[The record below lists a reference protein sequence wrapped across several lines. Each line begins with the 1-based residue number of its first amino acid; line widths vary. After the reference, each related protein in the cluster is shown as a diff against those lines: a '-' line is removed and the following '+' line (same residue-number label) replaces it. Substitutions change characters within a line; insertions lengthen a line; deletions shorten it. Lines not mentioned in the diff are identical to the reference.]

1 VRVQV
6 YDRFL
11 CAARASKDYRTLI
24 RPTCTCG
31 IGKCTKHALEPH
43 VQVRHLF
50 PRGEGKIRAVNMN
63 MQQKFYWLFGGILVL
78 LVIASAIGWILQRR
92 AQQRGGDETIANL
105 NARVRAWW
113 VMVAIIATNF
123 LLGRNATVVL
133 FALASAFA
141 LREFITLTPT
151 RGGDHLPLVVCFYV
165 LLPVQYWL
173 IADDWYNL
181 FAIFLPVY
189 GFLLLPVLTALTGD
203 TEQFLERATKV
214 QWGLMITVYCIS
226 YAPALLLLNIPG
238 FGGQNLLLMIYL
250 LIVVQLSDVLQYVCG
265 KLFGKHKIAAR
276 VSPSKTVEGFIGG
289 GACATAIGTGLW
301 WITPF
306 TPLQAAGMSAV
317 IVIAG
322 FLGGLALSAVKRS
335 IGAKDWG
342 SMIEGHGGMLDRLDS
357 VSFAAPVFFHLTR
370 YFFEP

>member
-1 VRVQV
+1 
-6 YDRFL
+6 
-11 CAARASKDYRTLI
+11 
-24 RPTCTCG
+24 
-31 IGKCTKHALEPH
+31 
-43 VQVRHLF
+43 
-50 PRGEGKIRAVNMN
+50 MN
-63 MQQKFYWLFGGILVL
+63 MQQKFYWLFGGILAL
-78 LVIASAIGWILQRR
+78 LVAASLVGWLLQRQAAR
-92 AQQRGGDETIANL
+92 RGGSGTIANL

-113 VMVAIIATNF
+113 VMVAIIAVNF
-123 LLGRNATVVL
+123 FLGRTATIVL
-133 FALASAFA
+133 FGIASLFA

-151 RGGDHLPLVVCFYV
+151 RPGDHLPLVVCFYV

-173 IADDWYNL
+173 IGDDWYNL

-189 GFLLLPVLTALTGD
+189 GFLLLPVLTALSGD
-203 TEQFLERATKV
+203 IEQFLERVTKV

-226 YAPALLLLNIPG
+226 YAPALLLLKIPG
-238 FGGQNLLLMIYL
+238 YERQDLLLMIYML
-250 LIVVQLSDVLQYVCG
+250 MVVQLSDVLQYVFG
-265 KLFGKHKIAAR
+265 KLFGKHKIAPR

-289 GACATAIGTGLW
+289 GLAATAIGTALW

-306 TPLQAAGMSAV
+306 SPLQACGMAAV
-317 IVIAG
+317 IVVAG

-357 VSFAAPVFFHLTR
+357 VSFAAPMFFHLTR

>member
-1 VRVQV
+1 
-6 YDRFL
+6 
-11 CAARASKDYRTLI
+11 
-24 RPTCTCG
+24 
-31 IGKCTKHALEPH
+31 
-43 VQVRHLF
+43 
-50 PRGEGKIRAVNMN
+50 MN
-63 MQQKFYWLFGGILVL
+63 MQQKFLWLFGGILAL
-78 LVIASAIGWILQRR
+78 LVTASLLGWLLHRR
-92 AQQRGGDETIANL
+92 SGGSETIANL

-113 VMVAIIATNF
+113 VMVAIIAVNF
-123 LLGRNATVVL
+123 LLGRNATIVL
-133 FALASAFA
+133 FAIASVFA

-151 RGGDHLPLVVCFYV
+151 RPGDHLPLVVCFYV

-173 IADDWYNL
+173 IGDDWYNL

-189 GFLLLPVLTALTGD
+189 GFLLLPVLTAFSGD
-203 TEQFLERATKV
+203 TEQFLERVTKV

-226 YAPALLLLNIPG
+226 YAPALLLLKIPG
-238 FGGQNLLLMIYL
+238 FAGQNLLLMIYML
-250 LIVVQLSDVLQYVCG
+250 MVVQLSDVLQYVFG
-265 KLFGKHKIAAR
+265 KLFGKHKIAPA

-289 GACATAIGTGLW
+289 GLSATAIGAALW

-306 TPLQAAGMSAV
+306 TPLQSTGMAAV
-317 IVIAG
+317 VVIAG

>member
-1 VRVQV
+1 
-6 YDRFL
+6 
-11 CAARASKDYRTLI
+11 
-24 RPTCTCG
+24 
-31 IGKCTKHALEPH
+31 
-43 VQVRHLF
+43 
-50 PRGEGKIRAVNMN
+50 MN
-63 MQQKFYWLFGGILVL
+63 VQQKFYWLFGGILAL
-78 LVIASAIGWILQRR
+78 LTFASLLGWLLHRR
-92 AQQRGGDETIANL
+92 AQRSGGSETIANL

-113 VMVAIIATNF
+113 VMVAIIAVNF
-123 LLGRNATVVL
+123 LLGRNATIVL
-133 FALASAFA
+133 FAVASVFA

-151 RGGDHLPLVVCFYV
+151 RPGDHLPLVVCFYV

-173 IADDWYNL
+173 IGDDWYNL

-189 GFLLLPVLTALTGD
+189 GFLLLPVLTAFGGD
-203 TEQFLERATKV
+203 TEQFLERVTKV

-226 YAPALLLLNIPG
+226 YAPALLLLKIPG
-238 FGGQNLLLMIYL
+238 FAGQNLLLMIYML
-250 LIVVQLSDVLQYVCG
+250 MVVQLSDVLQYVFG
-265 KLFGKHKIAAR
+265 KLFGKRKIAPH

-289 GACATAIGTGLW
+289 GLSATAIGAALW

-306 TPLQAAGMSAV
+306 TPLQSAAMAAV
-317 IVIAG
+317 VVIAG